1 MNNLLYSNG
10 LQELESSRAET
21 AETAKTPG
29 SDPGHVRILLSQA
42 ASDHLTA
49 TGESAFMVIGRAS
62 HPDDPARWVIH
73 LLPVPMATASAAC
86 EIALGLRKPGKRII
100 TPAIATDAPQA
111 PSRARKCPST
121 KTTHQ
126 DHLPT

>member
-29 SDPGHVRILLSQA
+29 KAPGHVRILLSQT

-49 TGESAFMVIGRAS
+49 TGESAFLVIGKAS
-62 HPDDPARWVIH
+62 LPADPGRWVIH
-73 LLPVPMATASAAC
+73 LVPLDMQLACQAC
-86 EIALGLRKPGKRII
+86 EVATGTRKAGKRINP
-100 TPAIATDAPQA
+100 PATATDAA
-111 PSRARKCPST
+111 HSRQVKARIPDST
-121 KTTHQ
+121 G
-126 DHLPT
+126 D

>member
-29 SDPGHVRILLSQA
+29 SVPGHVRILLSQT

-49 TGESAFMVIGRAS
+49 TGEAAFLIVGKAS
-62 HPDDPARWVIH
+62 LPSDPSRWVIH
-73 LLPVPMATASAAC
+73 LVPVPMATAAAAC
-86 EIALGLRKPGKRII
+86 NVALGTHRAVKIK
-100 TPAIATDAPQA
+100 TDTN
-111 PSRARKCPST
+111 T
-121 KTTHQ
+121 KV
-126 DHLPT
+126 